1 MTGEDVEGDVSWG
14 RGRVQKRS
22 ARVNFIQNV
31 ISKDIQQAA
40 VARPPRVRLMMA
52 RCAAIHWSSGDV
64 SLRTPPTLNASHAGR
79 RVSSR
84 SPPNLTLHNQDMPVR
99 FNASYCA
106 ALAPRRSCCRLPSSQ
121 LRTTLILRPYSP
133 TRSTLTECTFATMP
147 PKQATLGYVK
157 SSQTT
162 LGCEDIG
169 DPHSSLQGC

>member
-40 VARPPRVRLMMA
+40 VTRPPRVRLMMA

-64 SLRTPPTLNASHAGR
+64 SLRTPPALNASDAGR
-79 RVSSR
+79 RVWSR

-106 ALAPRRSCCRLPSSQ
+106 ALAPRRSCSRLPSSQ
-121 LRTTLILRPYSP
+121 LRTTLVLRPYSH

-162 LGCEDIG
+162 LGCEDKG
-169 DPHSSLQGC
+169 DAHISLQEC